1 MDNSYQNR
9 LRYVY
14 KVTSSRIQ
22 KANYQLSLTYQEASV
37 NGEIA
42 AIGNHQVFRFID
54 QLRSQKK
61 MEEQWKEVL
70 LELKRIEALKPTVQH
85 KRNIKKLH
93 EDQNKLKFVVD
104 YLLVIIE
111 NHKDCDR
118 LDSSKGFELN
128 GKKYKRLMA
137 TTGGA
142 ERSTVIYVSEDIHTP
157 LERRLNNGRN
167 PNMEMIPAKLE
178 AYKALACS
186 TSTPVSHPELVLVV
200 PDCVTE
206 FCADIIQIDD
216 VETEYLQ
223 VEKKQDRPTTLNMS
237 NRFGL
242 ISPALSNR
250 WAKELGHDY
259 IPKGFGIRN
268 SFCKGMVFT
277 FDYHEFTDRIARQYM
292 VMDAWGDSVDI
303 REVDLIITTSMLKLW
318 QAYNGINDYLLCCG
332 YHGYTFSVTQVTPE
346 ELEVSDI

>member
-22 KANYQLSLTYQEASV
+22 KANYQLSLTYQEASI
-37 NGEIA
+37 NGELA
-42 AIGNHQVFRFID
+42 EIGNHQVLRFID

-61 MEEQWKEVL
+61 MEEQWQEIRQ
-70 LELKRIEALKPTVQH
+70 ELKRIKALKTTVHH
-85 KRNIKKLH
+85 KRTIKKLH
-93 EDQNKLKFVVD
+93 EDQNKLKFVAD

-111 NHKDCDR
+111 NNKDYDR
-118 LDSSKGFELN
+118 LNASNGFELN

-137 TTGGA
+137 TTCGA
-142 ERSTVIYVSEDIHTP
+142 KSSTVIYVSEDIHAP

-178 AYKALACS
+178 AYKALACNA
-186 TSTPVSHPELVLVV
+186 STPVSHPERVLVV
-200 PDCVTE
+200 PDSIIG
-206 FCADIIQIDD
+206 FCADIIQTDD
-216 VETEYLQ
+216 AETKYPQ
-223 VEKKQDRPTTLNMS
+223 VEKKQDQPVQLSMS
-237 NRFGL
+237 DGFGL
-242 ISPALSNR
+242 ISPALSNL

-259 IPKGFGIRN
+259 IPRGFCIRN

-277 FDYHEFTDRIARQYM
+277 FDYQKLADRIARQYM
-292 VMDAWGDSVDI
+292 VMDAWGESVDI

-318 QAYNGINDYLLCCG
+318 QAYTGINDYLLCCG
-332 YHGYTFSVTQVTPE
+332 YHGYTFSVTKVTPE
-346 ELEVSDI
+346 ELKDE